1 MFGGIWLHFFKTPS
15 PAQIGFVF
23 STLPKGGPGRSN
35 ERLGSFLQ
43 DLSRSTGL
51 GSLRKTAGGRESVPQ
66 KTLLFAYSPAWL
78 REWRHLT
85 IGEHL
90 RS

>member
-23 STLPKGGPGRSN
+23 STLPKGDPGRSN

-66 KTLLFAYSPAWL
+66 KTLFVRLFASVAS
-78 REWRHLT
+78 RMASSNHR
-85 IGEHL
+85 
-90 RS
+90 